1 MFRILLYAL
10 VIYLVYQWIIR
21 PLLKGFKGPSNDRPK
36 VDQDP
41 KTHSPKEDEYIDY
54 EEIKE

>member
-21 PLLKGFKGPSNDRPK
+21 PLLKGLKNPSNDRPK
-36 VDQDP
+36 VDQDQ
-41 KTHSPKEDEYIDY
+41 KTHSKREDEYIDY
-54 EEIKE
+54 EEIKD